1 MDKLEDTLLV
11 GISFSEKD
19 TGVLIVGRKRKDHVT
34 DIVNAF
40 QGEEA
45 LELYKKL
52 ITKKGEIRSIVLSMY
67 PRLHPPLSCRSH
79 IPRKAT

>member
-1 MDKLEDTLLV
+1 MTNLSGTLLV
-11 GISFSEKD
+11 SISFSDTD
-19 TGVLIVGRKRKDHVT
+19 TGVLIVGRKRKNQSI

-52 ITKKGEIRSIVLSMY
+52 VTKKEQ
-67 PRLHPPLSCRSH
+67 SH
-79 IPRKAT
+79 ES